1 MNTHSKT
8 ALMFV
13 ATIIKLML
21 FTSPAFSH
29 SFKVALVLPGSAK
42 ASSQARQIHQ
52 GFMLATTERDSHPD
66 EESDGHLGGLDVYV
80 SVINEQVNVTAEIE
94 SLARQDGTNIVV
106 VLGSQ
111 KVPLLFSKL
120 VDPEKTALLMP
131 GQTPFSRVDLPAVAR
146 FISAYKNRYGN
157 DPSLEAAQGYNA
169 ARRIDVAIRAVG
181 GADNMGLLYDQFRKT
196 THDFAW

>member
-1 MNTHSKT
+1 
-8 ALMFV
+8 MFV
-13 ATIIKLML
+13 AIIIKLML

-42 ASSQARQIHQ
+42 ASSSARQIRQ

-66 EESDGHLGGLDVYV
+66 EESDGHLGGLDVYI

-94 SLARQDGTNIVV
+94 SLARQDGANIVV

-111 KVPLLFSKL
+111 KNQLLFSKL
-120 VDPEKTALLMP
+120 VDRKKTALLMP
-131 GQTPFSRVDLPAVAR
+131 GQTPFSRVDLPAVTR

-157 DPSLEAAQGYNA
+157 NPSLEAAQGYNA
-169 ARRIDVAIRAVG
+169 ARRIDVAIRALG
-181 GADNMGLLYDQFRKT
+181 GADNMGLLYDQLRKT
-196 THDFAW
+196 AHDFAW